1 MISHVL
7 YADFSVVAKV
17 LATATL
23 AGKRKGK
30 RGSLFD
36 ACAPPGGLG
45 VGSLAVGAGSEMA
58 LKSQIASAAVC
69 DSARAYRAPRARKR
83 ASLAIARGTRGP
95 SRGHMRSRGKTTN
108 EAEALVLPASV
119 LSARILRAPK
129 TWTLKKLGAALIS
142 RVAVLLEFV
151 LAVTAASMPIV
162 TLAIN
167 GQGRTY
173 LTGRAPSRRSFARG
187 GRRCRSNRPALCRS
201 CCASQARSGLAA
213 AGGPHR
219 SSCHAAKR
227 GPSEFPTTAR
237 AQIARAASLAG

>member
-1 MISHVL
+1 MPARRA
-7 YADFSVVAKV
+7 ADTMPANRPRARANRAALRSQNA
-17 LATATL
+17 LAA
-23 AGKRKGK
+23 
-30 RGSLFD
+30 F
-36 ACAPPGGLG
+36 P
-45 VGSLAVGAGSEMA
+45 E
-58 LKSQIASAAVC
+58 
-69 DSARAYRAPRARKR
+69 SARAYPAAGHAPGQRSTRDRATNICWRLLVRTMPGQNCIDPRALEDRPR
-83 ASLAIARGTRGP
+83 RFRVG
-95 SRGHMRSRGKTTN
+95 
-108 EAEALVLPASV
+108 
-119 LSARILRAPK
+119 ILRAPK
-129 TWTLKKLGAALIS
+129 TWTLKKLGVALIS

-162 TLAIN
+162 TLGIN

-227 GPSEFPTTAR
+227 GPSEFLTTAR